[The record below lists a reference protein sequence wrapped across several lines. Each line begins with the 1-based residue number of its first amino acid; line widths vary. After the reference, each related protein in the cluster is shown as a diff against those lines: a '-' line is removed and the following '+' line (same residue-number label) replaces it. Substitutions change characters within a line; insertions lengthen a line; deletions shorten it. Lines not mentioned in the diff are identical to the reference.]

1 MRPVAIF
8 RFSPTEGPGRLADW
22 LDDHGVARQLIAIDE
37 GEIVPAHVQHFA
49 GLALMGGPMSAN
61 DDLPWNAPLL
71 ELLRGAVV
79 ADVPV
84 LGHCLG
90 GQLLA
95 KALGAEVTRT
105 ARPEIGWGEVRA
117 TKNPEARKWFGERES
132 FTTFQWHYE
141 VFGLPEGATRILT
154 NGENAEQAYALGKHV
169 GIQSHIEMT
178 RAMVETWCRV
188 GAAELP
194 AATRGPMQSRDD
206 ILTGIDDRLAALG
219 RIADDVYRRWTRA
232 LVRQESR
239 V

>member
-22 LDDHGVARQLIAIDE
+22 LDDHGVARRTIAIDE
-37 GEIVPAHVQHFA
+37 GETVPVNVERFA

-61 DDLPWNAPLL
+61 EELPWNAPLL
-71 ELLRGAVV
+71 ELLRRAV
-79 ADVPV
+79 AGDVPV

-95 KALGAEVTRT
+95 KALGAEVART
-105 ARPEIGWGEVRA
+105 ARPEIGWSDVRA
-117 TKNPEARKWFGERES
+117 TKTAEAGKWFGERES

-141 VFGLPEGATRILT
+141 IFGLPKGATRILT
-154 NGENAEQAYALGKHV
+154 NDENPEQAYALGSHV
-169 GIQSHIEMT
+169 GFQSHIEMT

-194 AATRGPMQSRDD
+194 ANTRGAMQSRDD
-206 ILTGIDDRLAALG
+206 ILADIDDRLAALG
-219 RIADDVYRRWTRA
+219 RVADDVYRRWTRA
-232 LVRQESR
+232 LVRQDAP

>member
-1 MRPVAIF
+1 
-8 RFSPTEGPGRLADW
+8 
-22 LDDHGVARQLIAIDE
+22 DHGVARRTIAIDE
-37 GEIVPAHVQHFA
+37 GETVPTNVERFA

-71 ELLRGAVV
+71 ELLRRAV
-79 ADVPV
+79 AGDVPV

-95 KALGAEVTRT
+95 KALGAEVTWT

-117 TKNPEARKWFGERES
+117 TKTADARNWFGERES

-141 VFGLPEGATRILT
+141 IFGLPKGATRILT
-154 NGENAEQAYALGKHV
+154 NDENPEQAYALGKHV
-169 GIQSHIEMT
+169 GFQSHIEMT

-194 AATRGPMQSRDD
+194 ANTRGAMQSRGD
-206 ILTGIDDRLAALG
+206 IVADIDDRLAALG
-219 RIADDVYRRWTRA
+219 RVADDVYRRWTRA
-232 LVRQESR
+232 LVRQDAP